1 MDASAAEPPRPARR
15 VRRLSSVIVVLVALG
30 VIGAIYAA
38 MAPSGQAAGSGFTA
52 HQVQQGRKI
61 FLTGCSSCH
70 GLNAEGGARAPS
82 LVGIG
87 AAAVD
92 FQMSTGRMPLAR
104 HSEEAKRKPPQY
116 NKSQTRAVAAY
127 IASLGAGP
135 AIPKNVD
142 ARYPN
147 ADAAKGGDIF
157 RTNCAQ
163 CHNFIGS
170 HGALTYGKFAP
181 SLTPP
186 TPTQIY
192 EAMLTGP
199 EQMPLFNNT
208 TINPQEKLD
217 IVKFVVTSRE
227 EANPGGNGLG
237 RIGPTTEGLVAF
249 LGGIGGLVFISIW
262 IGSRSH

>member
-1 MDASAAEPPRPARR
+1 MSDVAAKHPRR
-15 VRRLSSVIVVLVALG
+15 VRRVSSYVVVLLALG
-30 VIGAIYAA
+30 AIGAIYAA
-38 MAPSGQAAGSGFTA
+38 LAPSGHAQGREFTE
-52 HQVQQGRKI
+52 HQVQQGRQL

-92 FQMSTGRMPLAR
+92 FQVSTGRMPLKK
-104 HSEEAKRKPPQY
+104 HSEEAARKPSLY
-116 NKSQTRAVAAY
+116 NESQTHALAAY
-127 IASLGAGP
+127 IASLGPGP
-135 AIPKNVD
+135 AIPKNVNE
-142 ARYPN
+142 RYPN
-147 ADAAKGGDIF
+147 ADGAKGGDIF

-170 HGALTYGKFAP
+170 HGALTYGKYAP
-181 SLTPP
+181 SLSDA

-199 EQMPLFNNT
+199 EQMPLFDNK
-208 TINPQEKLD
+208 TITPREKLD
-217 IVKFVVTSRE
+217 IVKFVVSSRK

-249 LGGIGGLVFISIW
+249 LVGIGGLVFISVW
-262 IGSRSH
+262 IGSRSHE